1 MTDINDNQD
10 PSRRD
15 FLYITTA
22 VFGATGAASVA
33 WPLIDQLNP
42 SASVSALSS
51 IEADISSIP
60 EGGSM
65 KVAWRGKPIFIRRRT
80 KEEIELAE
88 REDSLNLPHPEKD
101 LDRVINKEWLVVVG
115 VCTHLGCVPI
125 ADSGDFGGWFCPCHG
140 SHYDIS
146 GRIRKGPAP
155 TNLEIPPYE
164 FVSENII
171 KIG

>member
-1 MTDINDNQD
+1 MTDTNDNQD

-88 REDSLNLPHPEKD
+88 SEDSLNLPHPEKD

-115 VCTHLGCVPI
+115 VCTHLGCIPI
-125 ADSGDFGGWFCPCHG
+125 ADSGDSVSYTHLTL
-140 SHYDIS
+140 
-146 GRIRKGPAP
+146 P
-155 TNLEIPPYE
+155 T
-164 FVSENII
+164 
-171 KIG
+171 KA

>member
-1 MTDINDNQD
+1 MTDTTDNQD

-60 EGGSM
+60 EGGSL

-80 KEEIELAE
+80 KEEIEIAINEFNNDDYTKHKLYIAF
-88 REDSLNLPHPEKD
+88 LPP
-101 LDRVINKEWLVVVG
+101 
-115 VCTHLGCVPI
+115 
-125 ADSGDFGGWFCPCHG
+125 
-140 SHYDIS
+140 
-146 GRIRKGPAP
+146 
-155 TNLEIPPYE
+155 
-164 FVSENII
+164 
-171 KIG
+171 